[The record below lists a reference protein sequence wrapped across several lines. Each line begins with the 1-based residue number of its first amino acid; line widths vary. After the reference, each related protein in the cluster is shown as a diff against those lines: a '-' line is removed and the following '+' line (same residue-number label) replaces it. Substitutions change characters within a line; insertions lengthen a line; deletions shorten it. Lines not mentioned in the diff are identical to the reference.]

1 MADYAEEIKSSS
13 FLLATSGVDAPISS
27 AWRLFVLVFFYRS
40 RLRHRHVVDCIGIK
54 MKTEEG
60 IASRLKKVGRPRK
73 STLSSMSI
81 DYEQEENSDK
91 KIRRF
96 HKNVLTKETILKFI
110 AVMERTPCLWNPTDP
125 AYKKKQERKSEA
137 WREVSKKVGVS
148 AAKLRSKWAV
158 LKSTYRAHRT
168 KFDKQI
174 PFAWY
179 AYDAMSF
186 LEGLL
191 DKKPSPAFVAVDP
204 KDHASELNDETKSEE
219 VHGEEDDYD
228 SKYIIEEIVDQAT
241 VQPEPQDKGMHIES
255 TATSNSTSSTSS
267 SSSSSSSS
275 TTTTPLIVQAVQGQ
289 VDRSCWPQ
297 PDRCKLFSQC
307 VGMRMVNFS
316 LQQQSFAEKMIND
329 ILFEGEQGRL
339 TAEHVYSVELEMQ
352 RLRSAM
358 WFQSA

>member
-1 MADYAEEIKSSS
+1 MAHHAEGIKSSS
-13 FLLATSGVDAPISS
+13 FLLATPGVDAPLLST
-27 AWRLFVLVFFYRS
+27 WRLFVLVFRS
-40 RLRHRHVVDCIGIK
+40 RLRHEHVVDCIGIK

-73 STLSSMSI
+73 STLSLSI
-81 DYEQEENSDK
+81 DYEQEEKSDK

-96 HKNVLTKETILKFI
+96 HKNVLTKDTILKFI
-110 AVMERTPCLWNPTDP
+110 AVMERTPCLWNPNDP
-125 AYKKKQERKSEA
+125 AYKKKQERKSEV

-148 AAKLRSKWAV
+148 AAKLRSKWAA

-191 DKKPSPAFVAVDP
+191 DKKPSPAFVAVDA

-219 VHGEEDDYD
+219 VHGEEDDYG
-228 SKYIIEEIVDQAT
+228 SKYIIEEIVEQAA
-241 VQPEPQDKGMHIES
+241 VQQETQDKGMHIES
-255 TATSNSTSSTSS
+255 TATSSSSSSSSSTSS

-275 TTTTPLIVQAVQGQ
+275 TATTPLIVQAVQGQ

-307 VGMRMVNFS
+307 VSMRMVNFS

-329 ILFEGEQGRL
+329 ILYEGEQGRL

>member
-1 MADYAEEIKSSS
+1 MAHHAEGIKSSS
-13 FLLATSGVDAPISS
+13 LLLATSGVDAPISS
-27 AWRLFVLVFFYRS
+27 GWRLFVLVFCS
-40 RLRHRHVVDCIGIK
+40 RLRHKHVVDCIGIK

-73 STLSSMSI
+73 STLSLSI
-81 DYEQEENSDK
+81 DYEPEEKSDK

-110 AVMERTPCLWNPTDP
+110 AVMERTPCLWNPNDP

-148 AAKLRSKWAV
+148 AAKLRSKWAA

-204 KDHASELNDETKSEE
+204 KLQDHASELNDETKSEE
-219 VHGEEDDYD
+219 VDGEEDDYD

-307 VGMRMVNFS
+307 VSMRMVNFS

>member
-1 MADYAEEIKSSS
+1 
-13 FLLATSGVDAPISS
+13 
-27 AWRLFVLVFFYRS
+27 
-40 RLRHRHVVDCIGIK
+40 
-54 MKTEEG
+54 
-60 IASRLKKVGRPRK
+60 
-73 STLSSMSI
+73 
-81 DYEQEENSDK
+81 
-91 KIRRF
+91 
-96 HKNVLTKETILKFI
+96 
-110 AVMERTPCLWNPTDP
+110 MERTPCLWNPKDP
-125 AYKKKQERKSEA
+125 AYKKKQERKSEV
-137 WREVSKKVGVS
+137 WREVSKEVGVS
-148 AAKLRSKWAV
+148 AAKLRSKWAS
-158 LKSTYRAHRT
+158 LKSTYRVHRT

-191 DKKPSPAFVAVDP
+191 DKKPSPAFVAVDA
-204 KDHASELNDETKSEE
+204 KDPASELYDETKSEE
-219 VHGEEDDYD
+219 VHGEEDDYGC
-228 SKYIIEEIVDQAT
+228 KYIIEEIVDQAA
-241 VQPEPQDKGMHIES
+241 VQPETQDKGMHIES
-255 TATSNSTSSTSS
+255 TPTSRSSSSTSSTNS

-275 TTTTPLIVQAVQGQ
+275 TTTSTPLIVQAVQGQ

-307 VGMRMVNFS
+307 VSMRMVNFS
-316 LQQQSFAEKMIND
+316 LQQQSFAEKIIND